1 MAKATSF
8 MDNVVKGVKD
18 IGNVLHSNDAINKI
32 GKNMG
37 GGFEVGARMM
47 GKAGYNKAGSVG
59 EALTKTFATNGDD
72 LYKNGKRIA
81 DAKANW
87 NYGKIA
93 GSYIGVSAAARVAS
107 GGGLYKDKNGNTN
120 IAGVPFI

>member
-8 MDNVVKGVKD
+8 MDSIVAGAKLTLKD
-18 IGNVLHSNDAINKI
+18 PTINKI
-32 GKNMG
+32 AKNAG
-37 GGFEVGARMM
+37 GGFEMAGRVIGKDRM
-47 GKAGYNKAGSVG
+47 GIK
-59 EALTKTFATNGDD
+59 EAAIKTFATNSDKILDSTGKIM
-72 LYKNGKRIA
+72 KNA
-81 DAKANW
+81 EKANW